1 MKRLLL
7 LFVLLWGCCGHFA
20 SDAQRHPALPEVLPP
35 VEPMILQ
42 NIADKEAC
50 RQWVDSVME
59 QLTLEERVG
68 QLFIFTIAPQKD
80 KANRTL
86 LQKVVRQYHVGGLL
100 FSGGQIENQVD
111 LTNEAQQVAKIPLM
125 ITFDGEWGLSM
136 RLKGTPV
143 FPKNAVLG
151 CIRDNSLLNEYG
163 KEMARECREVGVQV
177 NFSPVADV
185 NINPKNPVINVR
197 SFGELTQNVTDK
209 VIAYA
214 TGLEA
219 GGVLSVGKHFPG
231 HGDTEVDSHKALPT
245 LPFTRERLDSIEL
258 YPFKHAIKAGMS
270 GIMVGHLAVPALEP
284 EAGLPSSLSH
294 NIVTGLL
301 TDELQFQGLI
311 FTDALAMKG
320 VAGHSSLC
328 LAALQAGNDLLL
340 VPQNIQAELE
350 SVVKAVKQGELDEKT
365 VEQKCR
371 KVLTYKYALGLSQT
385 PRVNPAGLKERV
397 DAPYTRDLIDRLH
410 AAAITAIGN
419 EPQVL
424 PLDSTVQEVAVLHIG
439 PAAKAKPF
447 IEALSEHIR
456 PVAFQLP
463 AGQPAKAY
471 ETLKAKLSA
480 YPCVLV
486 SITET
491 NLAPYTG
498 FFTGHLPDVPTVN
511 ILFTTDKQA
520 ATLGEGLTRTTATLL
535 GHSAEEAVQRG
546 AARIVCGEAV
556 ADGFLSAAIGTWI
569 PAGAGISI
577 GAPAVCEE
585 MASEADGAAAEAKE
599 GKAALTV
606 GPTVEVPGIDAVKL
620 AKIDTIAQEGV
631 DQGAYPGCQVIV
643 LKDGQPVYHKAFGT
657 HTGGAA
663 AGETEQPVLISDVYD
678 IASLTKTTATL
689 LAVMKLYD
697 DGRLKLTDR
706 LGDYLPRFKGTDKR
720 NITLQDLLFHQSGLP
735 ATILFYLEAIDKDS
749 YTGTLFKSRPDRSH
763 TARTARQTWANPSFR
778 FIEGLTSAVPTD
790 EYTME
795 VSDSLWLHR
804 SFKDT
809 YLQKILDTPL
819 KDKRYRYSCV
829 GFILLQQVVETIT
842 GMPMDEYLAREFYIP
857 MGLTHTGYLPLRF
870 LPRDEIVP
878 SSKDPFLRKVTLQGY
893 VHDES
898 AAFLGGVSGNAG
910 LFSNAQEV
918 AHIYQML
925 LNGGEIDGKRYFS
938 EETCRLFTTKVSTR
952 SRRGLGFDKPDTRP
966 GTGPCCDEAPATTY
980 GHTGFTGTCAWVD
993 PDNGLVYVFL
1003 SNRTYPDSWNTKL
1016 SRLDIRGR
1024 IQSAVYEALSN
1035 E

>member
-1 MKRLLL
+1 MERLT
-7 LFVLLWGCCGHFA
+7 
-20 SDAQRHPALPEVLPP
+20 
-35 VEPMILQ
+35 I
-42 NIADKEAC
+42 
-50 RQWVDSVME
+50 
-59 QLTLEERVG
+59 EERVG
-68 QLFIFTIAPQKD
+68 QLFVFTIAPQKD
-80 KANRTL
+80 KANRAL

-100 FSGGQIENQVD
+100 FSGGQMENQVD
-111 LTNEAQQVAKIPLM
+111 LTNEAQQMADVPLM

-151 CIRDNSLLNEYG
+151 CIRDNSLLYEYG

-177 NFSPVADV
+177 NFAPVADV

-214 TGLEA
+214 MGLEA

-270 GIMVGHLAVPALEP
+270 GIMVGHLAVPAIEP
-284 EAGLPSSLSH
+284 TVGLPSSLSH
-294 NIVTGLL
+294 NIVSDLL
-301 TDELQFQGLI
+301 TDELKFQGLI
-311 FTDALAMKG
+311 FTDALSMKG

-340 VPQNIQAELE
+340 VPQNIQAEMAA
-350 SVVKAVKQGELDEKT
+350 VIKAVKEGDLEEKT
-365 VEQKCR
+365 IDERCR
-371 KVLTYKYALGLSQT
+371 KVLTYKYVLGLDKT
-385 PRVNPAGLKERV
+385 PHINPTGLKERI
-397 DAPYTRDLIDRLH
+397 DTPYTRDLISRLN
-410 AAAITAIGN
+410 AAAITATGN

-424 PLDSTVQEVAVLHIG
+424 PLDSTIGEVAVLHVG
-439 PAAKAKPF
+439 VAAKVKPF
-447 IEALSEHIR
+447 LNELSHKVHAVE
-456 PVAFQLP
+456 FQLQ
-463 AGQPAKAY
+463 AGQSAKAY
-471 ETLKAKLSA
+471 EALKAKLSA
-480 YPCVLV
+480 YPFVIV

-491 NLAPYTG
+491 NLAPYTT
-498 FFTGHLPDVPTVN
+498 FFTGYLPDVPTVN

-520 ATLGEGLTRTTATLL
+520 ATLGEGLTRSAVTLL

-546 AARIVCGEAV
+546 AARIICGEAV
-556 ADGFLSAAIGTWI
+556 ADGFLSAAIGNLI
-569 PAGAGISI
+569 PAGAGVRI
-577 GAPAVCEE
+577 GAAQADEE
-585 MASEADGAAAEAKE
+585 TTGEDDSTWAEALD
-599 GKAALTV
+599 GVATTI
-606 GPTVEVPGIDAVKL
+606 GQTVEVPGINAAKL

-631 DQGAYPGCQVIV
+631 DQGAYPGCQIIV
-643 LKDGQPVYHKAFGT
+643 LKEGQPVYHKAFGT
-657 HTGGAA
+657 PTGEGAA
-663 AGETEQPVLISDVYD
+663 ERPVYTSDVYD
-678 IASLTKTTATL
+678 LASLTKTTATL

-697 DGRLKLTDR
+697 EGRLKLTDR
-706 LGDYLPRFKGTDKR
+706 LGDCLPRFKGTGKR
-720 NITLQDLLFHQSGLP
+720 NITIQDLLFHQSGLP
-735 ATILFYLEAIDKDS
+735 STILFYLEAIDKES
-749 YTGTLFKSRPDRSH
+749 YQGTLFKSRPDRLH
-763 TARTARQTWANPSFR
+763 PVQTARQTWANPAFR
-778 FIEGLTSAVPTD
+778 FFEGLTSAVPTE

-804 SFKDT
+804 DFKET
-809 YLQKILDTPL
+809 YMQKIVDTPL

-870 LPRDEIVP
+870 LPREGIVP
-878 SSKDPFLRKVTLQGY
+878 SAKDPFLRKVTLQGY

-910 LFSNAQEV
+910 LFSNAEET
-918 AHIYQML
+918 ARIYQML
-925 LNGGEIDGKRYFS
+925 LNDGELDGKRYLS
-938 EETCRLFTTKVSTR
+938 AETCRFFTTTVSTR
-952 SRRGLGFDKPDTRP
+952 SRRGLGFDKPDPRP
-966 GTGPCCDEAPATTY
+966 GTGPCCDEAPTSTY

-993 PDNGLVYVFL
+993 PDNRLVYIFL
-1003 SNRTYPDSWNTKL
+1003 SNRTYPRSWNTKL
-1016 SRLDIRGR
+1016 TRLDIRGR
-1024 IQSAVYEALSN
+1024 IQTAIYEAL